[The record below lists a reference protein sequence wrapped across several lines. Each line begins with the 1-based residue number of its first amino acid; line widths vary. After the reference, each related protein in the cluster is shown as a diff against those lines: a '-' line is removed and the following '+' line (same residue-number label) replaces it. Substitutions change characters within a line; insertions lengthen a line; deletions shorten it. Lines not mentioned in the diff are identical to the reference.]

1 MDWGEW
7 FMNSKKMVIFTLV
20 FVVAIVAI
28 VFLLNKED
36 KTNQSNTNGAHP
48 PTEQQPTL
56 GKAEAAVSI
65 VEFGDYKC
73 PGCKAWGETVFPQ
86 LEEEFIQTGKAK
98 FSYINVLFHG
108 EESVLASLASESV
121 YKQDPESF
129 WDFHNAVFASQPS
142 TQEHD
147 NQWVTPEKL
156 VELAKENAP
165 AINVK
170 QLEEDINT
178 EGTIEEVKKD
188 DELVKKFK
196 VELTPTIMI
205 NGVMLEDPFDYEAI
219 ASLIEKELKKENE

>member
-1 MDWGEW
+1 
-7 FMNSKKMVIFTLV
+7 MNSKKMVMLTSV
-20 FVVAIVAI
+20 FIVAIVAI

-36 KTNQSNTNGAHP
+36 KSNQSNQTNTNGEHP

-56 GKAEAAVSI
+56 GNADATVSI

-73 PGCKAWGETVFPQ
+73 PACKAWGEQVFPQ
-86 LEEEFIQTGKAK
+86 LEEEFIKTGKAK

-108 EESVLASLASESV
+108 KESALAALASESV
-121 YKQDPESF
+121 FKQDPESF
-129 WDFHNAVFASQPS
+129 WAYHNAVFAAQPA

-156 VELAKENAP
+156 IELAKENVP
-165 AINVK
+165 NIDLK
-170 QLEEDINT
+170 QLEENINN

-188 DELVKKFK
+188 DDLVKEFN
-196 VELTPTIMI
+196 VEVTPTIII

-219 ASLIEKELKKENE
+219 VSLIEAELEKKNE